1 MTTKLLTLVIFLG
14 FSNLTYGQDDTKVLA
29 DKIMVKAKL
38 IYELE
43 KAAWT
48 SGDLIAKTTDP
59 NLAKVESYVSYKTD
73 SAVHCVFYSKNDT
86 ILFDYS
92 FKTLDKEPNLL
103 TALRPADNMEIALIK
118 IKRSIKIKI
127 LNKELKQA
135 KKDKRTT
142 FNFVPTIID
151 NLPACYLLNAINDNS
166 QMILGR
172 DYLVQ
177 LDKDLNITNVIGN
190 HKSTQFISFDI
201 QAKAFFHTH
210 VKLDTFFETEIATL
224 MLYKPYLKTTEF
236 MVMTKKYTSNWSNAT
251 NTLTIQ

>member
-1 MTTKLLTLVIFLG
+1 MTTKLLTFVTFLG
-14 FSNLTYGQDDTKVLA
+14 LSNLTFGQDDPKVLA

-48 SGDLIAKTTDP
+48 TGDLIAKTTDP
-59 NLAKVESYVSYKTD
+59 NLSKVESYVSYKTD

-92 FKTLDKEPNLL
+92 FKNIDKEPIL
-103 TALRPADNMEIALIK
+103 TMTLRPADNNEITLIK
-118 IKRSIKIKI
+118 IKRSIKSKL

-135 KKDKRTT
+135 KKDKNTT
-142 FNFVPTIID
+142 FNFIPIIID
-151 NLPACYLLNAINDNS
+151 NQPACYLLNAINDNS

-177 LDKDLNITNVIGN
+177 LDKDLNITDVKGN
-190 HKSTQFISFDI
+190 HKSTQFISFDTP
-201 QAKAFFHTH
+201 AKAFFHTH

-224 MLYKPYLKTTEF
+224 MLYKPYLKTIEF
-236 MVMTKKYTSNWSNAT
+236 IVMTQKFTSNWSNAT
-251 NTLTIQ
+251 NTLTIK